1 MAGPST
7 LPPDDRVVMISGANR
22 GIGLAIARR
31 LAADGYRLSL
41 GARDVAALD
50 RATAQLDPARVL
62 RARFDAADLATIPAW
77 TAATVARFGRID
89 ALVNNAGILRKVNF
103 EDGGEAELDALWQ
116 TNVKAPFM
124 LIRAALPHL
133 KRAGHGRIVNIASTD
148 AKRFRDYSVS
158 VGYAMT
164 KHALLAMSHA
174 AKFAGYESG
183 VRVTALCP
191 GAVDTDLIAGIPG
204 VTAAANRLS
213 PDTIAAT
220 VAFLLSLPDTAVVA
234 ELPINARLESTL

>member
-1 MAGPST
+1 MSDAT
-7 LPPDDRVVMISGANR
+7 LPPGDRVVMISGANR
-22 GIGLAIARR
+22 GIGLAIAKR
-31 LAADGYRLSL
+31 LAAAGYRVSL
-41 GARDVAALD
+41 GARDVKALAK
-50 RATAQLDPARVL
+50 ATADLDPARTCL
-62 RARFDAADLATIPAW
+62 AHFDANDLATIPAW
-77 TAATVARFGRID
+77 TAATVQRFGRID
-89 ALVNNAGILRKVNF
+89 ALVNNAGILRKLNF
-103 EDGGEAELDALWQ
+103 EEGGEAELDALWQ

-124 LIRAALPHL
+124 LIRAVLPHL
-133 KRAGHGRIVNIASTD
+133 KQTGHGRIVNIASTD
-148 AKRFRDYSVS
+148 AKRFRDYTVS
-158 VGYAMT
+158 VGYAMS
-164 KHALLAMSHA
+164 KHALLALSHA

-220 VAFLLSLPDTAVVA
+220 VAFLLTLPNTAVVA